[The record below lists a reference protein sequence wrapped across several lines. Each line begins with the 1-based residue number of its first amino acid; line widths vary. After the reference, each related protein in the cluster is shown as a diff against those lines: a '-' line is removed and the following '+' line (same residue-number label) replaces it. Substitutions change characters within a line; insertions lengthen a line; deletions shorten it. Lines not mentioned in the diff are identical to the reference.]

1 MKVKLVVAVCKATRG
16 IGSRAHC
23 RGGCAATW
31 RFSSSSRRVDD
42 QSTGRN
48 AVIMGRKT
56 WQSIPEVPAAGG
68 PAERGRESN
77 AAARKEYAIPDG
89 VLVASSLPGR
99 RAVGRGRRRSRRG
112 ERLRDR
118 RRVALPRGTGDAGV
132 VREGAHHKRLPAEGR
147 RARGSRGRC
156 RLRVRRLLPRAPR
169 GRLPARVTDGR
180 SDGRHAMGHA
190 AFLLRDV
197 RRRLRRLR
205 CPVGAPGG
213 ARQRSRGATVPESR
227 PRRD

>member
-1 MKVKLVVAVCKATRG
+1 MGREDVAVNPR
-16 IGSRAHC
+16 
-23 RGGCAATW
+23 
-31 RFSSSSRRVDD
+31 
-42 QSTGRN
+42 
-48 AVIMGRKT
+48 
-56 WQSIPEVPAAGG
+56 EVPAAGG
-68 PAERGRESN
+68 PAERGRELERGG
-77 AAARKEYAIPDG
+77 AQG
-89 VLVASSLPGR
+89 VRHPGR
-99 RAVGRGRRRSRRG
+99 RASREFLPEALALLAEDGVGRDVESVFVIGGASLYREALATPG
-112 ERLRDR
+112 LCER
-118 RRVALPRGTGDAGV
+118 VHITNV
-132 VREGAHHKRLPAEGR
+132 LPAEGR
-147 RARGSRGRC
+147 RARSSRGRC

-190 AFLLRDV
+190 AFLLRDG